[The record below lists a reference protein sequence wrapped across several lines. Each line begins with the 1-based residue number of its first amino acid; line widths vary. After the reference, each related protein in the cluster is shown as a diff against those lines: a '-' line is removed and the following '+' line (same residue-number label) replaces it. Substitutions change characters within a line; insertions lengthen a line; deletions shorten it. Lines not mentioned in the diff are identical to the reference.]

1 MQLLRLEMKGFKSF
15 ADKTIVQFSPG
26 MTAIVGPNGSG
37 KSNITDAMRWV
48 LGESNIRNLRGQK
61 AEDIIFAGTEKR
73 RPMSTAEVTLVFDNS
88 DGRLGEGK
96 AEVAVTRRI
105 YRNGD
110 SEFYINKESCR
121 LKDIQL
127 LLADTG
133 LGRDSMAIIGQNRVD
148 AILNSKAEERR
159 LIFEDVA
166 GISRFKL
173 NKEDALRRIN
183 ATERNMERVSDV
195 MAKLAEQLVPMSE
208 AAAKTTAYN
217 QLAREKRNYDGAL
230 AFHEY
235 KTADRLFTRW
245 ENEKIGADGALQ
257 EVQARLQDLDA
268 KRDTVKHLLTTERE
282 RVRKA
287 EDEFGTLRQEA
298 ESWRGRREIIATQRK
313 AEEKAVADL
322 KARLEELQALLD
334 GDRQHLLIA
343 DEFLATGEMKLQ
355 QLMAAE
361 VKAQEA
367 YEQAGVAVAA
377 KEEQQRQWEK
387 EAAAAEEAHMAQ
399 VAALEQQRAM
409 VRQLQSQH
417 IDLSEQA
424 NVLTAELDECKADT
438 DEALKTYDEAVKVY
452 NDVVQQRET
461 ERATLRNKEQQLA
474 ETEQQW
480 QQLRQELRDTEG
492 RLQLLAQWEAQHE
505 GYAEGTRNVLRVG
518 CNDRQGHIGG
528 HEAAN
533 GNPVPHWRQHL
544 RGAVGDLFT
553 VAEPYVTAI
562 DIALGGAVNYVVADS
577 SKAASDAVA
586 YLKKIQGGRTTF
598 LPMDAVK
605 GRQQNQPA
613 LNESCVQGRAV
624 DCIHFD
630 SQYTDIFTHLLGQTL
645 VVDTMENAIELQKKY
660 NQRLRLVTLA
670 GEQFHPG
677 GSLTGGSVKRRKAS
691 VVARKEEQRSL
702 QEQLAALQQQQE
714 LLTVSGKALRH
725 EVTILQQQL
734 TAGDEAR
741 DKAYLAKVTAE
752 NRHEAAQERYERK
765 VRIAAETESKQK
777 TLQERLQA
785 AQTKVVEME
794 TTVGGFDRSATT
806 ADRQSALR
814 NLESLRQ
821 MQHEALEVLTKQ
833 RLEREQVSQSLTER
847 QHEVAMRREAAAKR
861 EASIVPLQTELAAV
875 MKRLQEELPK
885 EAAAADKAVQE
896 AEEKVKALEAER
908 AQLYKD
914 AKTHEETFEQLSKER
929 MQAEVE
935 EKQWQKT
942 LLDAEGRL
950 VQAKMTGEQS
960 LAQLTELGF
969 TPEDAR
975 KLQLVGNVADWKAK
989 RSELMQALDELGAVN
1004 PNAVTEY
1011 EAAQENLSFYEKQQA
1026 DLVTAKEQLTAVINE
1041 IDGAMADRLK
1051 EVMAVIA
1058 ERFQDVFSRL
1068 FGGGTA
1074 QIAITDPDNILTS
1087 GIEFYIQPPGKKR
1100 QQLTLLSGGERA
1112 LTVIALLFSFLDFR
1126 PAPFCVL
1133 DEVDAALDEAN
1144 VERFGH
1150 YLQHMGDETQFII
1163 VSHRKRTME
1172 AASVLQGV
1180 TMAERGI
1187 SRLLTVTFDEVE
1199 EDN

>member
-73 RPMSTAEVTLVFDNS
+73 RPMSTAEVTLVFDNA

-105 YRNGD
+105 YRNGE

-173 NKEDALRRIN
+173 NKEDALRRIH
-183 ATERNMERVSDV
+183 ATERNMERVGDV
-195 MAKLAEQLVPMSE
+195 MAKLEEQLVPMAE
-208 AAAKTTAYN
+208 AAAKTTEHN
-217 QLAREKRNYDGAL
+217 RLAREKRTYDGAL
-230 AFHEY
+230 AFHDY

-245 ENEKIGADGALQ
+245 ENEKIGVDSALQ
-257 EVQARLQDLDA
+257 EVQAHLQVLDA
-268 KRDTVKHLLTTERE
+268 KRDEVKNLLAKERE
-282 RVRKA
+282 QVRRA

-313 AEEKAVADL
+313 AEEKAAADL
-322 KARLEELQALLD
+322 QARLEELQALLD
-334 GDRQHLLIA
+334 GDRQQLVIA
-343 DEFLATGEMKLQ
+343 DEFLAAGEIKLQ
-355 QLMAAE
+355 ELKALE
-361 VKAQEA
+361 VQAQEA
-367 YEQAGVAVAA
+367 YEKAGRAVSA
-377 KEEQQRQWEK
+377 KEEEQRQWETK
-387 EAAAAEEAHMAQ
+387 AAAAEEAHVAQ
-399 VAALEQQRAM
+399 VAELEQQRAT
-409 VRQLQSQH
+409 VTQLQLQ
-417 IDLSEQA
+417 DAEFTEQA
-424 NVLTAELDECKADT
+424 KVLVAELAECKADT
-438 DEALKTYDEAVKVY
+438 EAALAMYEEAVTTY
-452 NDVVQQRET
+452 NNIVQQRET
-461 ERATLRNKEQQLA
+461 ERATLRSKEQQLA
-474 ETEQQW
+474 DTERQW
-480 QQLRQELRDTEG
+480 QQLRQDLRETEG
-492 RLQLLAQWEAQHE
+492 RLQLLMQWEAQHE
-505 GYAEGTRNVLRVG
+505 GYAEGTRNVLR
-518 CNDRQGHIGG
+518 
-528 HEAAN
+528 A
-533 GNPVPHWRQHL
+533 WRRHL
-544 RGAVGDLFT
+544 HGAVGDLFT
-553 VAEPYVTAI
+553 VEEPYITAI

-577 SKAASDAVA
+577 SRAAADAVA
-586 YLKKIQGGRTTF
+586 YLKKTQGGRTTF
-598 LPMDAVK
+598 LPLDAVK
-605 GRQQNQPA
+605 GRHQEQPA
-613 LNESCVQGRAV
+613 LKEACVQGRAV
-624 DCIHFD
+624 DCIQFD
-630 SQYTDIFTHLLGQTL
+630 SQYTEIFTHLLGQTL
-645 VVDTMENAIELQKKY
+645 VVDTMENAIRLQMKY

-691 VVARKEEQRSL
+691 VLERKEEQRTL
-702 QEQLAALQQQQE
+702 QDRLTALQQKQELLTTAGKELRDEVTALQQQ
-714 LLTVSGKALRH
+714 LAS
-725 EVTILQQQL
+725 
-734 TAGDEAR
+734 GDETR
-741 DKAYLAKVTAE
+741 DKAHLAQVTAE
-752 NRHEAAQERYERK
+752 NRREAAQERYNRK
-765 VRIAAETESKQK
+765 LRVAAETENKQK
-777 TLQERLQA
+777 ALQERLQVA
-785 AQTKVVEME
+785 KTKIAEME
-794 TTVGGFDRSATT
+794 AAVGGFNRSATT
-806 ADRQSALR
+806 ADRQLAVR
-814 NLESLRQ
+814 ELETLRQ
-821 MQHEALEVLTKQ
+821 AQHEALEVLTKR
-833 RLEREQVSQSLTER
+833 RLEREQVSQSLATR
-847 QHEVAMRREAAAKR
+847 RDEVATRREAATKR
-861 EASIVPLQTELAAV
+861 EANIAPLKTELATV
-875 MKRLQEELPK
+875 RKRLTEVLPK
-885 EAAAADKAVQE
+885 DAAEAEQALAA
-896 AEEKVKALEAER
+896 AEEKVKALEGER

-914 AKTHEETFEQLSKER
+914 AKAHEEAFEQLSRDRLK
-929 MQAEVE
+929 AEAE

-950 VQAKMTGEQS
+950 VQAKMNGEQS
-960 LAQLTELGF
+960 LARLTELGF
-969 TPEDAR
+969 TPDDAR
-975 KLQLVGNVADWKAK
+975 QLQLPGNVAEWKAK
-989 RSELMQALDELGAVN
+989 CSALMTALDELGAVN

-1011 EAAQENLSFYEKQQA
+1011 EAAQANVSFYEKQQA
-1026 DLVTAKEQLTAVINE
+1026 DLVTAKEQLTAVIHE
-1041 IDGAMADRLK
+1041 IDGAMADRLQ
-1051 EVMAVIA
+1051 EVMAIIA

-1144 VERFGH
+1144 VERFGR
-1150 YLQHMGDETQFII
+1150 YLQQMGDETQFII

-1199 EDN
+1199 EGN